1 MHFVLAISL
10 APRHLIQSV
19 FVAFG
24 FNVSIIV
31 VYLAVFCYW
40 VINLSLWHTES
51 LETNEFPSLLSLAGV
66 KETGRGAR
74 YSAARII
81 RYT

>member
-40 VINLSLWHTES
+40 VINLSLAHRIAGNKRVSVFT
-51 LETNEFPSLLSLAGV
+51 FLAGV